1 MSPPIQAHHEGHRI
15 LSIGTVWL
23 DASGAANLIERV
35 VENTR
40 FYRVVDE
47 FAERHSPVLAESA
60 SPVEGRAN
68 WTRRRAL
75 LATMPDPEKR
85 LGDQCGYDVRLTLVY
100 AVLLMQGPSGLADQ
114 FQKGTRA
121 GRRPVPYPVVGTLSL
136 LLDFAVPGTLGV
148 FWAPVSPLIGL
159 APSGIER

>member
-1 MSPPIQAHHEGHRI
+1 MPNSRSAGR
-15 LSIGTVWL
+15 SFGVFAADL
-23 DASGAANLIERV
+23 DGDCFGLGLASGKRQARQ
-35 VENTR
+35 
-40 FYRVVDE
+40 F
-47 FAERHSPVLAESA
+47 
-60 SPVEGRAN
+60 G
-68 WTRRRAL
+68 AL
-75 LATMPDPEKR
+75 
-85 LGDQCGYDVRLTLVY
+85 GYQCGYDVRLTLVY
-100 AVLLMQGPSGLADQ
+100 AILLMQGPSGLADQ